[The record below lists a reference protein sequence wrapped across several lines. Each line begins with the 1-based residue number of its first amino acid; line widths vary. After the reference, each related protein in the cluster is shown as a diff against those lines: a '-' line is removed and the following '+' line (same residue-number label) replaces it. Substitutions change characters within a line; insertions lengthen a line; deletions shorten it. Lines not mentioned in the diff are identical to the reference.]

1 MSTCKY
7 TRATSIDTAIESLVE
22 AKGEAHVIAGGIA
35 LGILMNEKLVQPSWL
50 IDISGV
56 EAFRGIELLE
66 DGTLRIG
73 AMETHHAIQRSEI
86 VSESIPML
94 TEMAAEIACGRI
106 KNRGTIGGNI
116 CLADPQGDPPIA
128 ALALG
133 ATLRAVGN
141 NGTRDIPVA
150 DFFTDLYTTALSED
164 ELLQDIRFPPLP
176 ANCGAAYGKFAARNA
191 MDYTSTVSIAVRV
204 VVDPDEGTIT
214 EVGLGSGGVGFIP
227 VCPKLTEALFIGRR
241 PDPETFAAARQA
253 LFEELEPIEDHLYSA
268 DYKRHVVS
276 VILRRTMERAYARAL
291 PQTGAS
297 SP

>member
-7 TRATSIDTAIESLVE
+7 TRATSINTAVESLVE

-56 EAFRGIELLE
+56 EAFRGIEILP
-66 DGTLRIG
+66 DGALRIG
-73 AMETHHAIQRSEI
+73 ALETHHAIQCSKI

-133 ATLRAVGN
+133 ATLRAVGAS
-141 NGTRDIPVA
+141 GTRDIPVA
-150 DFFTDLYTTALSED
+150 NFFTDLYTTALRED

-191 MDYTSTVSIAVRV
+191 MDYTSTVSVAVRV

-214 EVGLGSGGVGFIP
+214 EVGLGSGGVGFMP
-227 VCPKLTEALFIGRR
+227 VCPKMTETVFIGGK
-241 PDPETFAAARQA
+241 PDPKSFASARQA
-253 LFEELEPIEDHLYSA
+253 LFKELEPIEDHLYSA

-291 PQTGAS
+291 PRTGGS

>member
-1 MSTCKY
+1 
-7 TRATSIDTAIESLVE
+7 
-22 AKGEAHVIAGGIA
+22 
-35 LGILMNEKLVQPSWL
+35 
-50 IDISGV
+50 
-56 EAFRGIELLE
+56 
-66 DGTLRIG
+66 
-73 AMETHHAIQRSEI
+73 
-86 VSESIPML
+86 
-94 TEMAAEIACGRI
+94 
-106 KNRGTIGGNI
+106 
-116 CLADPQGDPPIA
+116 
-128 ALALG
+128 
-133 ATLRAVGN
+133 
-141 NGTRDIPVA
+141 
-150 DFFTDLYTTALSED
+150 
-164 ELLQDIRFPPLP
+164 
-176 ANCGAAYGKFAARNA
+176 